1 MRTRTKMAWW
11 IGGALGVATLV
22 TVALHLAPVRG
33 LLGMKPLGSGS
44 KSAFCPFGY
53 GKQPAATTA
62 RRAPRTIPTSPRPAL
77 GFALDVS
84 GPADVALW
92 ARAHGIRCTAQHGGS
107 VVECADSAAATTSWF
122 RFDGLALAEIQ
133 TARRSPDARGVATAF
148 ALTTSVISAVIG
160 APMTFD
166 GSASADDLARGA
178 LRQAMVEY
186 RRPGY
191 RAVVRATNMGD
202 GFVLT
207 ETYATGS

>member
-1 MRTRTKMAWW
+1 MRTRTKVAWW
-11 IGGALGVATLV
+11 IGGVLGVATLA

-33 LLGMKPLGSGS
+33 LLGMKPLGTGT

-53 GKQPAATTA
+53 GKQPATEAH
-62 RRAPRTIPTSPRPAL
+62 APRPIPTEPRPAL

-84 GPADVALW
+84 GPADLALW
-92 ARAHGIRCTAQHGGS
+92 AAAHGIHCTPQHGGS
-107 VVECADSAAATTSWF
+107 VLECADLAAATTLWF
-122 RFDGLALAEIQ
+122 RFDGLALAAIQ
-133 TARRSPDARGVATAF
+133 TSRRAPDARGVATAF
-148 ALTTSVISAVIG
+148 DATTSAISAAVG
-160 APMTFD
+160 TPTTSD

-191 RAVVRATNMGD
+191 HAVVRATNMGD

-207 ETYATGS
+207 ESYATGL